1 MEKAVN
7 PNTGEVVFLVDNQ
20 WVKPDQVA
28 ENPDTGERAYLVGGQ
43 WEVMKSPLA
52 KKPAAPAAAPSDT
65 PTVSD
70 PMGMGGSEI
79 MAAAA
84 PAQPKRQSVLE
95 GRQLPAQEPSPISLG
110 VDPKFVASTNAYLD
124 SLPREQRGAAIQQ
137 LQKRGGVY
145 AQVGQAYADRAAKQ
159 AAVTTKTGQ
168 MLDTSLEART
178 QRLIDQGMEAKAA
191 ETEAWKRAR
200 AGYEEPPLAQLTET
214 PEEVTRIQQ
223 EFGLRPDMTGIE
235 QTARVLKR
243 TGAKGVAGGQQ
254 GYYGVKRAIADF
266 TGEDDQDTRTK
277 LSNLDA
283 MLKNMGEA
291 KLAPVR
297 IFENAASSIIQQA
310 PAMLVGTL
318 TGSQP
323 LVLANM
329 FAQSFGQT
337 YDESRRLKLAPDEA
351 AARAGAY
358 AAFEVIG
365 ERFGLGATMK
375 ALRKSAE
382 GVPLS
387 DLAAYYAKALAK
399 EIPGEEVTYTG
410 QFAVDKIHG
419 LNKEAGIKDFI
430 SGAMDTAVGTVAQAG
445 LMFGGGAA
453 ANKAIRSYRERMEG
467 KEPGRVPY
475 VQDTSYEGLS
485 AAIAQSKGFGAPTR
499 RPGDVGQ
506 QIDETGRVEPT
517 LTEGELPGAVGYTE
531 PSLQGELTEPGIRTG
546 AAAPTEETAGL
557 QPRFKDEQR
566 ARRIDE
572 LTNYYVDIM
581 QIPQE
586 DARRLAIDTVT
597 REDVGQIARGPLTTP
612 PETRVEEITQQL
624 IDTGV
629 DPIQARRLA
638 TAQAQE
644 EQDADALAAREA
656 GAEPSV
662 SGADRTSVEVA
673 GQPSAEPTA
682 PGAGVT
688 EPAGVVPAGQA
699 AATTTGRKG
708 KQPAAI
714 NAEDQRQQ
722 AYDELQAASQAVEAA
737 GYNAT
742 PEQYARLAEAE
753 KKYAQ
758 ADEAAKAAFA
768 ETQKPA
774 AKRGRKAEAP
784 EVKAAKAADKKTV
797 NAINAKV
804 RRAVDTAGIS
814 LDLLKNQV
822 EDGDITPEDARTKR
836 LEILRNLV
844 ALQNQQRDLGQHTS
858 AQGKRLKQFFSR
870 PDIRPQEIADLQKG
884 YEATRQ
890 RQEQPLSATKP
901 SKGAPDS
908 RFAKFKTAAQAISHI
923 IKTGSGFEK
932 KLAQRLRGFVNG
944 VKIVVIE
951 QGDALPDQLQRHAKA
966 WGTSIGMYVEN
977 PKTGERAIYVRG
989 ESYGKF
995 QGVNNTTILHELL
1008 HAATSKKIKIAQ
1020 EYIRKGIYFDS
1031 PVVKVYQDLIRTM
1044 TSAGSTYN
1052 DMLRLGQIGKMRE
1065 IEVLAREDGA
1075 NIFYDPNEF
1084 VSYGL
1089 TDPAMQDFLM
1099 LARGYEEDVPFF
1111 NRFVQ
1116 SIRDW
1121 FGMDDSDTN
1130 ALTDLIIATDQLL
1143 STAMPGETVAGEI
1156 ANRMF
1161 GFGKKEGEPTT
1172 EETKAKP
1179 SANVERLAKML
1190 GNKLYGT
1197 PDDIAKV
1204 SIKELFQNSFD
1215 AIKGAI
1221 DKGQLTKGKIDIK
1234 VDEKDRTIRIIDNGL
1249 GMPAEV
1255 MGNQFLQIAG
1265 TVKETERASG
1275 GLGVAKMLFLF
1286 ENEKLEVVS
1295 LRDGVLS
1302 RMTTTGDD
1310 LKAALN
1316 DPERG
1321 PTITKTTDPNVIAR
1335 YADTFPD
1342 GHGTAVIVQVPRS
1355 YVDSSTGETKDISF
1369 SPYYLQ
1375 EADVLKFSPL
1385 FTDIDVT
1392 FDKGYGPKK
1401 VDIGG
1406 NFPVNDYTPFANVK
1420 FEWGTAR
1427 IYVSKEKVED
1437 YDDNTHI
1444 LSNGLWQFNTNIKDR
1459 PGWGGKKIKRK
1470 FYVDVSPNKNVK
1482 PEDAG
1487 YPFDLNRQRFSSVA
1501 SKDFD
1506 QIFNYVT
1513 VIYSQIDLAGDV
1525 TNFGTVQY
1533 VKADGTVT
1541 APEVLQPKAPTT
1553 DNAFT
1558 MIKPGDKVEVREG
1571 VLYVNNREIPELT
1584 TDDLKNIN
1592 VRVDELSIPQDEID
1606 PNAVMIHDNTAE
1618 EMGYEDLEKM
1628 GWDVKVDADK
1638 NWVATKDGKT
1648 YKNSR
1653 EKDLI
1658 AAMLADGAVQ
1668 SVSIS
1673 DKARAE
1679 FGSRFDKYLAEIGQT
1694 FMALRTALVA
1704 SNPSRYADLAKE
1716 AIGTSIDNEYYGV
1729 SIKLPFSGMFINPTA
1744 TKRENTPVEVAL
1756 SMIGTMIHELAH
1768 FRQRNHGAEFASEM
1782 QDIMIALETLP
1793 GFNLAAMKASLTKH
1807 IDSNFDVF
1815 KFLSK
1820 EFRDGNYNPR
1830 GNRFKDASSEQIPDE
1845 GAAGAVEGER
1855 GAGEGRRPQLSEITR
1870 QGAEAAGQ
1878 IDLSEAAD
1886 REAEEN
1892 ADAVRSQQEVDAA
1905 VNAASLKYKESERG
1919 ESYGRAITAIQM
1931 MQDPRKV
1938 VPFLRNLWG
1947 KLSEL
1952 QRNALV
1958 RLPTTEFLAD
1968 WASNVV
1974 PELKRTNRLLEEMSG
1989 MTQQL
1994 LKGAGLL
2001 TTEINR
2007 VYRADPSLEQKLNEL
2022 ANIATLSEV
2031 DPADPHARER
2041 SKQLDDAYK
2050 ALGREGQQLYK
2061 RIRDH
2066 FKVMSDYFSKLLDDQ
2081 ITNSGLSIA
2090 EQANLTKKIRAIY
2103 ETGAKI
2109 TPYFPLVRYGDYW
2122 LSIGSG
2128 KNRKFFMFESMGGRD
2143 QAMRGFASDRIAKG
2157 KDESESAFQKRVDN
2171 MVRELQ
2177 ESEEFRFGNSLTGL
2191 RQASVDSSEMLKA
2204 LFNTIDSM
2212 PNTGNLDSEAR
2223 ETLKDAVYQIYL
2235 QTMPEQSF
2243 RRQFIHRQGRAGFN
2257 TDLLRNVAT
2266 ATTKMA
2272 TQLARLKYAPLL
2284 RNSLS
2289 QARDSIVNRP
2299 LYTPY
2304 VEEMERRVY
2313 QTLSTKPPSTAEQ
2326 IVGVLNKASYIWYL
2340 GGASSALL
2348 QPLSIFQT
2356 GVPVL
2361 SSKYGMLG
2369 TSRELGRMMKVWSQ
2383 YGVYETLPSGA
2394 KVWVAPSIEHAG
2406 GLTPDERRA
2415 VRDMLSRDVTTST
2428 YASEVL
2434 DYKNTPS
2441 GKRGSHPVISFG
2453 KNTVDVLVLGGLMHS
2468 TERLSREIVYLT
2480 SYRLNRQQGKSHE
2493 ASVDA
2498 AVQDT
2503 NEAMGNYGQYNRPA
2517 FMKGATGKF
2526 LTQFMMYPVHVTLF
2540 LFKNFKEMIKPMN
2553 GRDRAEAARKF
2564 FGTLGTTWVLGGY
2577 IALPMFSTIMGL
2589 LGAMWKAL
2597 GDEDKELDELR
2608 KLDFQFWFR
2617 TVWMQDQLGGTKIG
2631 DKSLADILERGP
2643 VNALTGVDISSRTSL
2658 NNLWMRDTKEY
2669 KTIRENA
2676 MAMAMEKAGP
2686 SANMILSWAEAYE
2699 AFMQGDTK
2707 KGIQK
2712 ATPAG
2717 FRNYITAYE
2726 LYKEGAKD
2734 NKGAKILSKDAF
2746 STGELLGQAIGFR
2759 SDLLSNTQYA
2769 TFKVIGLEQKI
2780 LNERNLL
2787 LTQLNRE
2794 FAQKDFKKFNEY
2806 LKDVAKFN
2814 KEHPSY
2820 ALSQDNIY
2828 DSIVSKAEAR
2838 AGSYRGI
2845 TLTEKNVP
2853 VFGKALA
2860 PSRKAARERESQAK
2874 E

>member
-1 MEKAVN
+1 LHRDFK
-7 PNTGEVVFLVDNQ
+7 Q
-20 WVKPDQVA
+20 
-28 ENPDTGERAYLVGGQ
+28 
-43 WEVMKSPLA
+43 
-52 KKPAAPAAAPSDT
+52 
-65 PTVSD
+65 
-70 PMGMGGSEI
+70 
-79 MAAAA
+79 
-84 PAQPKRQSVLE
+84 
-95 GRQLPAQEPSPISLG
+95 
-110 VDPKFVASTNAYLD
+110 
-124 SLPREQRGAAIQQ
+124 EQR
-137 LQKRGGVY
+137 V
-145 AQVGQAYADRAAKQ
+145 
-159 AAVTTKTGQ
+159 
-168 MLDTSLEART
+168 
-178 QRLIDQGMEAKAA
+178 
-191 ETEAWKRAR
+191 
-200 AGYEEPPLAQLTET
+200 
-214 PEEVTRIQQ
+214 
-223 EFGLRPDMTGIE
+223 
-235 QTARVLKR
+235 
-243 TGAKGVAGGQQ
+243 
-254 GYYGVKRAIADF
+254 
-266 TGEDDQDTRTK
+266 
-277 LSNLDA
+277 
-283 MLKNMGEA
+283 
-291 KLAPVR
+291 
-297 IFENAASSIIQQA
+297 
-310 PAMLVGTL
+310 
-318 TGSQP
+318 
-323 LVLANM
+323 
-329 FAQSFGQT
+329 
-337 YDESRRLKLAPDEA
+337 
-351 AARAGAY
+351 
-358 AAFEVIG
+358 
-365 ERFGLGATMK
+365 
-375 ALRKSAE
+375 
-382 GVPLS
+382 
-387 DLAAYYAKALAK
+387 
-399 EIPGEEVTYTG
+399 
-410 QFAVDKIHG
+410 
-419 LNKEAGIKDFI
+419 
-430 SGAMDTAVGTVAQAG
+430 
-445 LMFGGGAA
+445 
-453 ANKAIRSYRERMEG
+453 
-467 KEPGRVPY
+467 
-475 VQDTSYEGLS
+475 
-485 AAIAQSKGFGAPTR
+485 
-499 RPGDVGQ
+499 
-506 QIDETGRVEPT
+506 
-517 LTEGELPGAVGYTE
+517 
-531 PSLQGELTEPGIRTG
+531 
-546 AAAPTEETAGL
+546 
-557 QPRFKDEQR
+557 
-566 ARRIDE
+566 RRIDE

-581 QIPQE
+581 NIPEE

-597 REDVGQIARGPLTTP
+597 REDVGQIVRGPKVLTP
-612 PETRVEEITQQL
+612 PETRIEELTQQFT
-624 IDTGV
+624 DTGM
-629 DPIQARRLA
+629 DPVQARRLA
-638 TAQAQE
+638 TARAQE
-644 EQDADALAAREA
+644 EQDADALAAGEA

-662 SGADRTSVEVA
+662 SGADRTGVEVA
-673 GQPSAEPTA
+673 GQPGAESTA
-682 PGAGVT
+682 PGAGVS
-688 EPAGVVPAGQA
+688 ESAGVVSPRQTT
-699 AATTTGRKG
+699 ATTTAGERA
-708 KQPAAI
+708 QPAAI
-714 NAEDQRQQ
+714 ATNDPLFLIQYNALSKEGNS
-722 AYDELQAASQAVEAA
+722 LQAEEEAQGRVAVDNPLVAAIKNITSPMYVSQEGLLSSYNYGVANGRQDIAEVAAAILQDKYGVTPSAAPAKPAAVAPKEPPVKKGYTRVYHSGAA
-737 GYNAT
+737 GEGETGRWASTDRNYASNYRPNLPLFYVDIPANDPRVNNPDYPDQGVAQGFTFNFELTPQEAT
-742 PEQYARLAEAE
+742 RLT
-753 KKYAQ
+753 
-758 ADEAAKAAFA
+758 
-768 ETQKPA
+768 ETSRETTPAKPA

-814 LDLLKNQV
+814 LDLLQRQV

-836 LEILRNLV
+836 IEILRNLV
-844 ALQNQQRDLGQHTS
+844 ALQNEQRAIGQHTS

-908 RFAKFKTAAQAISHI
+908 RFAKFKTAAQAITHI
-923 IKTGSGFEK
+923 IKTGSAFEK

-966 WGTSIGMYVEN
+966 WSTSIGMYVEN

-1020 EYIRKGIYFDS
+1020 EYIRKGKFDS

-1052 DMLRLGQIGKMRE
+1052 DMLRLGNIGKMRE
-1065 IEVLAREDGA
+1065 IEVLARGDGA

-1084 VSYGL
+1084 VAYGL

-1121 FGMDDSDTN
+1121 FGMDETETN

-1161 GFGKKEGEPTT
+1161 GT
-1172 EETKAKP
+1172 ETTKAKP

-1221 DKGQLTKGKIDIK
+1221 DKGQLAKGKIDIK
-1234 VDEKDRTIRIIDNGL
+1234 VDKNDRTIRIIDNGL

-1265 TVKETERASG
+1265 TVKETDRASG

-1286 ENEKLEVVS
+1286 ENKKLEVVS

-1321 PTITKTTDPNVIAR
+1321 PTITKTTDPDVIAR
-1335 YADTFPD
+1335 YAHTFPD
-1342 GHGTAVIVQVPRS
+1342 GHGTVVIVQIPEE
-1355 YVDSSTGETKDISF
+1355 YVDSSTGDTKKIDF
-1369 SPYYLQ
+1369 TPYYL
-1375 EADVLKFSPL
+1375 EDADVLKFSPL
-1385 FTDIDVT
+1385 FTDIEVT
-1392 FDKGYGPKK
+1392 FDRGYGPTALK
-1401 VDIGG
+1401 IGDQ
-1406 NFPVNDYTPFANVK
+1406 FPIDDYTPFANVK
-1420 FEWGTAR
+1420 FEWGVAR
-1427 IYVSKEKVED
+1427 IYVSKEKVESW
-1437 YDDNTHI
+1437 DDNTHI

-1459 PGWGGKKIKRK
+1459 PGWDGKKIKRK
-1470 FYVDVSPNKNVK
+1470 FYVDISPSKNVK

-1501 SKDFD
+1501 EKDFK
-1506 QIFNYVT
+1506 QIFGYIT
-1513 VIYSQIDLAGDV
+1513 AIYSQLDMASNVI
-1525 TNFGTVQY
+1525 NFGTVQY

-1541 APEVLQPKAPTT
+1541 APEKLEPKTPAT

-1558 MIKPGDKVEVREG
+1558 LIKPGDKVEVREG
-1571 VLYVNNREIPELT
+1571 VLYVNNRQIPELT
-1584 TDDLKNIN
+1584 PDDLKNVSI
-1592 VRVDELSIPQDEID
+1592 RIDELSIPQNEID
-1606 PNAVMIHDNTAE
+1606 PNAVMIHDNTVDGAF
-1618 EMGYEDLEKM
+1618 DSQSLEKL
-1628 GWDVKVDADK
+1628 GWKVEVDK
-1638 NWVATKDGKT
+1638 DRNWVATKDGKV
-1648 YKNSR
+1648 YKDQD
-1653 EKDLI
+1653 EQKLI
-1658 AAMLADGAVQ
+1658 AKMVEDGLIEIP
-1668 SVSIS
+1668 SIS
-1673 DKARAE
+1673 DKARAQ

-1704 SNPSRYADLAKE
+1704 SDPTRYADLATE

-1744 TKRENTPVEVAL
+1744 TKRENTPTDVAL

-1768 FRQRNHGAEFASEM
+1768 FKQRNHGAEFASEM

-1793 GFNLAAMKASLTKH
+1793 GFNLAALKASLTKH

-1820 EFRDGNYNPR
+1820 EFRDGDYKPR
-1830 GNRFKDASSEQIPDE
+1830 GNRFKDAGSEQIPDE
-1845 GAAGAVEGER
+1845 GTAGTVEGER
-1855 GAGEGRRPQLSEITR
+1855 GAGEGRRPQLSQITR

-1886 REAEEN
+1886 REAEED
-1892 ADAVRSQQEVDAA
+1892 ADAVRSQQEVDSA
-1905 VNAASLKYKESERG
+1905 VNAASLKYEESERG
-1919 ESYGRAITAIQM
+1919 EGYGKAITAIQM

-1938 VPFLRNLWG
+1938 IPFLRNLWG

-2007 VYRADPSLEQKLNEL
+2007 VYRADPSLEQKLNKL
-2022 ANIATLSEV
+2022 ANIATLAEI

-2041 SKQLDDAYK
+2041 NKQLDDAYR

-2128 KNRKFFMFESMGGRD
+2128 KNRKFFMFESMAGRD

-2157 KDESESAFQKRVDN
+2157 KDESESAFQKRIDN
-2171 MVRELQ
+2171 LVQELQ

-2204 LFNTIDSM
+2204 LFSTIDSM

-2223 ETLKDAVYQIYL
+2223 EALKDAVYQIYL

-2243 RRQFIHRQGRAGFN
+2243 RRQFIHRKGYAGFS

-2493 ASVDA
+2493 AAVDA

-2564 FGTLGTTWVLGGY
+2564 FGTMGTTWILGGY
-2577 IALPMFSTIMGL
+2577 VALPMFSTIMGL

-2608 KLDFQFWFR
+2608 KMDFQFWFR

-2699 AFMQGDTK
+2699 AFMEGDTK

-2717 FRNYITAYE
+2717 FRNYITTYE
-2726 LYKEGAKD
+2726 LWKEGSKD
-2734 NKGAKILSKDAF
+2734 NKGAQLLTKDAF
-2746 STGELLGQAIGFR
+2746 STGTLLGQAIGFR
-2759 SDLLSNTQYA
+2759 SDLLSNTQYVN
-2769 TFKVIGLEQKI
+2769 FKVIGLEQRI
-2780 LNERNLL
+2780 NIERNKIIERLD
-2787 LTQLNRE
+2787 RE
-2794 FAQKDFKKFNEY
+2794 FRNKDMKKFG
-2806 LKDVAKFN
+2806 KIIDTDVVKFN

-2820 ALSQDNIY
+2820 AIDSDTLTESIFERAERRATSQ
-2828 DSIVSKAEAR
+2828 
-2838 AGSYRGI
+2838 RGVQ
-2845 TLTEKNVP
+2845 LTEKNVP
-2853 VFGKALA
+2853 LFGKAIA
-2860 PSRKAARERESQAK
+2860 PSRRAAAEAEKKGREQKAK

>member
-1 MEKAVN
+1 MYDLYRVSGSEKYISDVQNLVRQTLGDNFKAYRLMSPAELEELKTGAMGSEFASFTLN
-7 PNTGEVVFLVDNQ
+7 P
-20 WVKPDQVA
+20 KVA
-28 ENPDTGERAYLVGGQ
+28 EAFRN
-43 WEVMKSPLA
+43 
-52 KKPAAPAAAPSDT
+52 
-65 PTVSD
+65 
-70 PMGMGGSEI
+70 
-79 MAAAA
+79 
-84 PAQPKRQSVLE
+84 
-95 GRQLPAQEPSPISLG
+95 LPAHA
-110 VDPKFVASTNAYLD
+110 KNKD
-124 SLPREQRGAAIQQ
+124 SVVVEMNL
-137 LQKRGGVY
+137 
-145 AQVGQAYADRAAKQ
+145 
-159 AAVTTKTGQ
+159 
-168 MLDTSLEART
+168 
-178 QRLIDQGMEAKAA
+178 
-191 ETEAWKRAR
+191 
-200 AGYEEPPLAQLTET
+200 T
-214 PEEVTRIQQ
+214 PEHVTMLGHPGEQ
-223 EFGLRPDMTGIE
+223 ELVVNYG
-235 QTARVLKR
+235 
-243 TGAKGVAGGQQ
+243 Q
-254 GYYGVKRAIADF
+254 GYNPAEIKVL
-266 TGEDDQDTRTK
+266 GE
-277 LSNLDA
+277 
-283 MLKNMGEA
+283 
-291 KLAPVR
+291 
-297 IFENAASSIIQQA
+297 
-310 PAMLVGTL
+310 
-318 TGSQP
+318 
-323 LVLANM
+323 
-329 FAQSFGQT
+329 
-337 YDESRRLKLAPDEA
+337 
-351 AARAGAY
+351 
-358 AAFEVIG
+358 
-365 ERFGLGATMK
+365 
-375 ALRKSAE
+375 
-382 GVPLS
+382 
-387 DLAAYYAKALAK
+387 
-399 EIPGEEVTYTG
+399 
-410 QFAVDKIHG
+410 
-419 LNKEAGIKDFI
+419 
-430 SGAMDTAVGTVAQAG
+430 
-445 LMFGGGAA
+445 
-453 ANKAIRSYRERMEG
+453 
-467 KEPGRVPY
+467 
-475 VQDTSYEGLS
+475 
-485 AAIAQSKGFGAPTR
+485 
-499 RPGDVGQ
+499 
-506 QIDETGRVEPT
+506 
-517 LTEGELPGAVGYTE
+517 
-531 PSLQGELTEPGIRTG
+531 
-546 AAAPTEETAGL
+546 
-557 QPRFKDEQR
+557 
-566 ARRIDE
+566 
-572 LTNYYVDIM
+572 
-581 QIPQE
+581 
-586 DARRLAIDTVT
+586 
-597 REDVGQIARGPLTTP
+597 TTP
-612 PETRVEEITQQL
+612 
-624 IDTGV
+624 
-629 DPIQARRLA
+629 AK
-638 TAQAQE
+638 
-644 EQDADALAAREA
+644 
-656 GAEPSV
+656 
-662 SGADRTSVEVA
+662 
-673 GQPSAEPTA
+673 PT
-682 PGAGVT
+682 T
-688 EPAGVVPAGQA
+688 
-699 AATTTGRKG
+699 
-708 KQPAAI
+708 
-714 NAEDQRQQ
+714 
-722 AYDELQAASQAVEAA
+722 
-737 GYNAT
+737 
-742 PEQYARLAEAE
+742 
-753 KKYAQ
+753 
-758 ADEAAKAAFA
+758 
-768 ETQKPA
+768 
-774 AKRGRKAEAP
+774 KRGRKAEAP
-784 EVKAAKAADKKTV
+784 EVKAAKAVDKKAA
-797 NAINAKV
+797 NAVNAKV

-814 LDLLKNQV
+814 LDLLQRQV

-836 LEILRNLV
+836 IEILRNLV
-844 ALQNQQRDLGQHTS
+844 ALQNEQRAIGQHTS

-908 RFAKFKTAAQAISHI
+908 RFAKFKTAAQAITHI
-923 IKTGSGFEK
+923 IKTGSAFEK

-966 WGTSIGMYVEN
+966 WSTSIGMYVEN

-1020 EYIRKGIYFDS
+1020 EYIRKGKFDS

-1052 DMLRLGQIGKMRE
+1052 DMLRLGNIGKMRE
-1065 IEVLAREDGA
+1065 IEVLARGDGA

-1084 VSYGL
+1084 VAYGL

-1121 FGMDDSDTN
+1121 FGMDETETN

-1161 GFGKKEGEPTT
+1161 GT

-1234 VDEKDRTIRIIDNGL
+1234 VDKNDRTIRIIDNGL

-1265 TVKETERASG
+1265 TVKETDRASG

-1286 ENEKLEVVS
+1286 ENKKLEVVS

-1321 PTITKTTDPNVIAR
+1321 PTITKTTDPDVIAR
-1335 YADTFPD
+1335 YAHTFPD
-1342 GHGTAVIVQVPRS
+1342 GHGTVVIVQIPEE
-1355 YVDSSTGETKDISF
+1355 YVDSSTGDTKKIDF
-1369 SPYYLQ
+1369 TPYYL
-1375 EADVLKFSPL
+1375 EDADVLKFSPL
-1385 FTDIDVT
+1385 FTDVDVT
-1392 FDKGYGPKK
+1392 FDRGYGPTALK
-1401 VDIGG
+1401 IGDQ
-1406 NFPVNDYTPFANVK
+1406 FPIDDYTPFANVK
-1420 FEWGTAR
+1420 FEWGVAR
-1427 IYVSKEKVED
+1427 IYVSKEKVESW
-1437 YDDNTHI
+1437 DDNTHI

-1459 PGWGGKKIKRK
+1459 PGWGGNKIKRK

-1501 SKDFD
+1501 EKDFK
-1506 QIFNYVT
+1506 QIFGYIT
-1513 VIYSQIDLAGDV
+1513 AIYSQLDMASNVI
-1525 TNFGTVQY
+1525 NFGTVQY

-1541 APEVLQPKAPTT
+1541 APEKLEPKVPAT

-1558 MIKPGDKVEVREG
+1558 LIKPGDKVEVREG
-1571 VLYVNNREIPELT
+1571 VLYVNNRQIPELT
-1584 TDDLKNIN
+1584 PDDLKNVSI
-1592 VRVDELSIPQDEID
+1592 RIDELSIPQNEID
-1606 PNAVMIHDNTAE
+1606 PNSVMIHDNTVDGAF
-1618 EMGYEDLEKM
+1618 DSQSLEKL
-1628 GWDVKVDADK
+1628 GWKVEIDK
-1638 NWVATKDGKT
+1638 DRNWVATKDGKV
-1648 YKNSR
+1648 YKDQDER
-1653 EKDLI
+1653 KLI
-1658 AAMLADGAVQ
+1658 AKMVEDGLIEIP
-1668 SVSIS
+1668 SIS
-1673 DKARAE
+1673 DKARAQ

-1704 SNPSRYADLAKE
+1704 SDPTRYADLATE

-1744 TKRENTPVEVAL
+1744 TKRENTPTDVAL

-1768 FRQRNHGAEFASEM
+1768 FKQRNHGAEFASEM

-1793 GFNLAAMKASLTKH
+1793 GFNLAALKASLTKH

-1820 EFRDGNYNPR
+1820 EFRDGDYKPR
-1830 GNRFKDASSEQIPDE
+1830 GNRFKDAGSEQIPDE
-1845 GAAGAVEGER
+1845 GTAGTVEGER
-1855 GAGEGRRPQLSEITR
+1855 GAGEGRRPQLSQITR

-1886 REAEEN
+1886 REAEED
-1892 ADAVRSQQEVDAA
+1892 ADAVRSQQEVDSA
-1905 VNAASLKYKESERG
+1905 VNAASLKYEESERG
-1919 ESYGRAITAIQM
+1919 EGYGKAITAIQM

-1974 PELKRTNRLLEEMSG
+1974 PELKHTNRLLEEMSG

-2001 TTEINR
+2001 TAEINR
-2007 VYRADPSLEQKLNEL
+2007 VYRADPSLEQKLNKL
-2022 ANIATLSEV
+2022 ANIATLAEV

-2041 SKQLDDAYK
+2041 NKQLDDAYK

-2128 KNRKFFMFESMGGRD
+2128 KNRKFFMFESMAGRD

-2157 KDESESAFQKRVDN
+2157 KDESESAFQKRIDN
-2171 MVRELQ
+2171 LVQELQ

-2204 LFNTIDSM
+2204 LFSTIDSM
-2212 PNTGNLDSEAR
+2212 PSTGNLDSEAR
-2223 ETLKDAVYQIYL
+2223 EALKDAVYQIYL

-2243 RRQFIHRQGRAGFN
+2243 RRQFIHRKGYAGFS

-2266 ATTKMA
+2266 ATTKMS

-2493 ASVDA
+2493 AAVDA

-2794 FAQKDFKKFNEY
+2794 FAQKDFKQFNEY

-2860 PSRKAARERESQAK
+2860 PSRRAAAEAEKKGRE
-2874 E
+2874 